1 MKVSIFFY
9 SSFGHMYRM
18 AEAAAEGAR
27 QVKGAEVKMFR
38 VPETVPRDIL
48 ERTGTLEAQR
58 AFAHVPVARV
68 EELAEADAIILGVPT
83 RYGNMCGQMRQFWD
97 STLQLW
103 LDRSLEGKIGSVM
116 VSTATQHG
124 GQETTIISTHL
135 TMLHHGMIIVGLPYS
150 FEGQSRVDEITGGS
164 PYGAT
169 TISAADGS
177 RLPSENE
184 LEAARFQGR
193 RVAEIAGKLFG

>member
-1 MKVSIFFY
+1 MNVSIFFY

-27 QVKGAEVKMFR
+27 QVVGAEVKMFR

-68 EELAEADAIILGVPT
+68 EDLAEADAIILGVPT
-83 RYGNMCGQMRQFWD
+83 RFGNMCGQMRQFLD

-116 VSTATQHG
+116 SSTATQHG
-124 GQETTIISTHL
+124 GQETTIISTHF
-135 TMLHHGMIIVGLPYS
+135 TMLHQGMIIVGLPYS

-169 TISAADGS
+169 TISASDGS
-177 RLPSENE
+177 RLPSDNE
-184 LEAARFQGR
+184 LEAARFQGC
-193 RVAEIAGKLFG
+193 RVAEIARKLFG